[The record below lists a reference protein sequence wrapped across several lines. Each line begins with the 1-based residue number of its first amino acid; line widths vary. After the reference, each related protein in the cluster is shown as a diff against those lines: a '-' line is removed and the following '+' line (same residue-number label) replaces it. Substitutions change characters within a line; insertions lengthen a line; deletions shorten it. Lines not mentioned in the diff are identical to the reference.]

1 MTMINFDSFI
11 ISMSIIMLIGGD
23 GSEPHGVPDGRGEGH
38 HLREEQRGAARQGPR
53 ALRRR
58 HGRRQGEFASI
69 NLFWQLQ

>member
-1 MTMINFDSFI
+1 MILI
-11 ISMSIIMLIGGD
+11 CMIIMLIGGD
-23 GSEPHGVPDGRGEGH
+23 GSEPHCVPDRRGEGH

-58 HGRRQGEFASI
+58 PGRRQGEFASI